1 MGRKINPLSFRLGLQ
16 EEWRSRWFRVK
27 NLSQYIKED
36 YRIRKAIK
44 KRFKEAAIARIDIE
58 REATDLTVIIHTAR
72 PGILIG
78 RRGAGTA
85 EIKKIVERI
94 SKGKVKIDVLEIKNP
109 DANAQLVAEAI
120 KEQIEKRVV
129 PRRAIK
135 AAIDRAIAAK
145 VKGIKVKVS
154 GRISG
159 AEIARS
165 EKLSFGRVPLTTL
178 RSKIN
183 YGFAEAHT
191 IYGTLGVKVWIYLG
205 EASESESE
213 SLLNQKPR

>member
-1 MGRKINPLSFRLGLQ
+1 MGQKINPLSFRLGLE

-27 NLSQYIKED
+27 NLAQYIKED
-36 YRIRKAIK
+36 YWIRKAIK
-44 KRFKEAAIARIDIE
+44 ERFKEAAIARIDIE
-58 REATDLTVIIHTAR
+58 REAADLTVIIHTAR

-78 RRGAGTA
+78 RKGAGTA

-145 VKGIKVKVS
+145 VKGIKVEVS

-205 EASESESE
+205 EASESES
-213 SLLNQKPR
+213 LLDQKPK